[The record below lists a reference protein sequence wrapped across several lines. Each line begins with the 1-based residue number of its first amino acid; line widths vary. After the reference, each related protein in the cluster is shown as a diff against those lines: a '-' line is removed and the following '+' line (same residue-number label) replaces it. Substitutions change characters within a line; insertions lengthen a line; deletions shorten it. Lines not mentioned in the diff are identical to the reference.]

1 MAVITN
7 WYTMDNKSGVDLN
20 YVQSSVTTTNDP
32 SVPGPRAKLGDRV
45 QGNNGSEWIFC
56 IASATVTQYNCVA
69 IGTGYAATNINSTIV
84 ASMLSFY
91 GFAQFQSTV
100 ANTGDYFWALL
111 KADNGVG
118 LRASPSVQ
126 AGAFVFLSF
135 NGNSGSFTSSVTSDA
150 IMGIE
155 VLASISVSA
164 DSPTEARVFTYILP
178 ALNMLV
184 AGATV

>member
-1 MAVITN
+1 MAVN
-7 WYTMDNKSGVDLN
+7 HVWYTMDNKEGVDLN
-20 YVQSSVTTTNDP
+20 FVQSSVTITNDP

-45 QGNNGSEWIFC
+45 QGNLGSEWVFC
-56 IASATVTQYNCVA
+56 IASATITAYNCVA
-69 IGTGYAATNINSTIV
+69 IGTSYAATNINSTIV
-84 ASMLSFY
+84 ASMMAFY
-91 GFAQFQSTV
+91 GFAQFESSV

-111 KADNGVG
+111 KADSGVA

-135 NGNSGSFTSSVTSDA
+135 NGNSGSFTSSTTSDA
-150 IMGIE
+150 IMGVQ
-155 VLASISVSA
+155 VLASLSVSA
-164 DSPTEARVFTYILP
+164 DSPGEARVFTYILP